1 MIDENR
7 RLGVYLVPWEDRGDG
22 EPMRW
27 DDIKGMALAAEG
39 LGFDTFSLP
48 DRLSLDGNGIWECT
62 TMMAAIAAVTDRIRL
77 GTAVTRSIYR
87 HPALLAKVV
96 ASLDEISGGRY
107 VFGIGAGSDRG
118 DNRQFG
124 YPEDHL
130 YSRFEEAI
138 RIVVELLRTGQS
150 NFKGSYYEV
159 DECVL
164 APRGPQPDG
173 PSLMVAAM
181 GPKMMKLAARYA
193 DSWNIPVAPIDPGA
207 YSSHLAAL
215 DSACEAAGRDP
226 STLQKVAG
234 VPVVIEAGA
243 GHPMGEPI
251 STDPSEAADQINRF
265 FEFGFSEVTLW
276 PWPHTT
282 EAVEAQEATLAALRP

>member
-1 MIDENR
+1 
-7 RLGVYLVPWEDRGDG
+7 
-22 EPMRW
+22 
-27 DDIKGMALAAEG
+27 
-39 LGFDTFSLP
+39 
-48 DRLSLDGNGIWECT
+48 
-62 TMMAAIAAVTDRIRL
+62 
-77 GTAVTRSIYR
+77 
-87 HPALLAKVV
+87 
-96 ASLDEISGGRY
+96 
-107 VFGIGAGSDRG
+107 
-118 DNRQFG
+118 
-124 YPEDHL
+124 
-130 YSRFEEAI
+130 
-138 RIVVELLRTGQS
+138 
-150 NFKGSYYEV
+150 
-159 DECVL
+159 
-164 APRGPQPDG
+164 
-173 PSLMVAAM
+173 MVAAM